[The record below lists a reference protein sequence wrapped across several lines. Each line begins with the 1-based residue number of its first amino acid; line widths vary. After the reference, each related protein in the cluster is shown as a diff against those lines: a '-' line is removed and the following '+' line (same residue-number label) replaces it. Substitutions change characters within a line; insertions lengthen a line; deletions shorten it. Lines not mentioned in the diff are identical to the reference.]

1 MFARLGHPT
10 TTQHNMKTE
19 TVTLADVLLYVL
31 LIAGLGLG
39 LAYAF

>member
-1 MFARLGHPT
+1 
-10 TTQHNMKTE
+10 MKNESE

>member
-1 MFARLGHPT
+1 
-10 TTQHNMKTE
+10 MKHDTE
-19 TVTLADVLLYVL
+19 HVTLADVLLYVL

>member
-1 MFARLGHPT
+1 
-10 TTQHNMKTE
+10 MKHDTE
-19 TVTLADVLLYVL
+19 TVTLADVLMYVL

>member
-1 MFARLGHPT
+1 MEH
-10 TTQHNMKTE
+10 HTE
-19 TVTLADVLLYVL
+19 HLTLADVLLYVL

>member
-1 MFARLGHPT
+1 
-10 TTQHNMKTE
+10 MKHE
-19 TVTLADVLLYVL
+19 SKTVTLADVLLYVL

>member
-1 MFARLGHPT
+1 
-10 TTQHNMKTE
+10 MKHESE

-39 LAYAF
+39 LAWAF

>member
-1 MFARLGHPT
+1 
-10 TTQHNMKTE
+10 MKPESE

>member
-1 MFARLGHPT
+1 
-10 TTQHNMKTE
+10 MKRDTE
-19 TVTLADVLLYVL
+19 HLTLADVLLYVL

>member
-1 MFARLGHPT
+1 
-10 TTQHNMKTE
+10 MKYDTE

>member
-1 MFARLGHPT
+1 
-10 TTQHNMKTE
+10 MKHEPE
-19 TVTLADVLLYVL
+19 TVTLADILLYVL

>member
-1 MFARLGHPT
+1 MNRES
-10 TTQHNMKTE
+10 E
-19 TVTLADVLLYVL
+19 TVTLADVILCVL

>member
-1 MFARLGHPT
+1 MNHES
-10 TTQHNMKTE
+10 E

>member
-1 MFARLGHPT
+1 
-10 TTQHNMKTE
+10 MKHESE
-19 TVTLADVLLYVL
+19 TVALADVLLYVL

>member
-1 MFARLGHPT
+1 
-10 TTQHNMKTE
+10 MKPDTE

-39 LAYAF
+39 LAWAF

>member
-1 MFARLGHPT
+1 
-10 TTQHNMKTE
+10 MKHDTE
-19 TVTLADVLLYVL
+19 NLTLADVLLYVL

>member
-1 MFARLGHPT
+1 
-10 TTQHNMKTE
+10 MKRESE

>member
-1 MFARLGHPT
+1 
-10 TTQHNMKTE
+10 MKNESE

-31 LIAGLGLG
+31 LITGLGLG

>member
-1 MFARLGHPT
+1 
-10 TTQHNMKTE
+10 MKTE